1 MKHRILSL
9 LLLCF
14 FINISNAQSYMRGI
28 GANISILTA
37 KINTPSE
44 KYDFAMAVTH
54 FSYTPRFTISESENS
69 SVSIC
74 FPLGIG
80 VGILSS
86 AGGASGIAWGAD
98 APVAI
103 DYNMGN
109 MSTPDNEKGFGWY
122 FGAGFGY
129 MYTGYSDYGDV
140 SNIHT
145 YGPIGRLGI
154 RFGSN
159 YHTTVGLFYKQGI
172 EKDKYKTFG
181 FNVLLER

>member
-1 MKHRILSL
+1 MV
-9 LLLCF
+9 LCF
-14 FINISNAQSYMRGI
+14 LFNTANAQSYMRGI
-28 GANISILTA
+28 GSNISILTA
-37 KINTPSE
+37 KVNTPSE
-44 KYDFAMAVTH
+44 QYDFAMVVTH
-54 FSYTPRFTISESENS
+54 FSFTPRFTISEGENN

-74 FPLGIG
+74 FPLGVG

-86 AGGASGIAWGAD
+86 ANGASGIAWGAD

-103 DYNMGN
+103 DYNIGN

-129 MYTGYSDYGDV
+129 MYSGYSSDGEV
-140 SNIHT
+140 TNINT

-159 YHTTVGLFYKQGI
+159 YHTTVGLFYKQGL